1 MPLLLT
7 SAGFENPHV
16 GAVFVSLLRD
26 PASARAALFMTAAR
40 TDPEKRYATLCQ
52 RELQDVGIRDIR
64 IREMDHALTPHDFDD
79 LDAVYI
85 SGGNTFYLLKKMRDC
100 GFKTALVPFLE
111 RGGVYV
117 GVSAGSIVP
126 GPAIETAGWGGGAD
140 ANDVG
145 LTDLAGLGV
154 VDFSIL
160 PHFTPD
166 QRDEI
171 SALRDRAE
179 YDVLTLTDNQAVL
192 VEGRKRTVLG

>member
-16 GAVFVSLLRD
+16 GAVFTSLLAE
-26 PASARAALFMTAAR
+26 PETARVALFMTAAR
-40 TDPEKRYATLCQ
+40 TDIEKRYATACQ
-52 RELQDVGIRDIR
+52 TELQQAGIRDIR
-64 IREMDHALTPHDFDD
+64 LREMDHAFTAREFDD
-79 LDAVYI
+79 LDAVYV
-85 SGGNTFYLLKKMRDC
+85 SGGNTFYLLHKMRDC
-100 GFKTALVPFLE
+100 GFKTALVPFLK

-126 GPAIETAGWGGGAD
+126 GPEIATAGWGGGAD

-145 LTDLAGLGV
+145 LTDLTGLEV

-166 QRDEI
+166 QRAEI
-171 SALRDRAE
+171 NALRDRVD
-179 YDVLTLTDNQAVL
+179 YDVLTLTDHQAVL
-192 VEGRKRTVLG
+192 VEGRTRTVMG